1 MKRLIGAASLL
12 WPASALMLVGF
23 VLPMIWLARLSLDR
37 TEEGGVLI
45 PAVTLA
51 NYTHFVQDPFY
62 LAILGRTLGLGIGVS
77 LITLVCS
84 YPIALFLFRTRSR
97 WRGLMTVLTISPM
110 LVSSVVRT
118 FSWMAILGD
127 RGLVNHALHALGL
140 IDRPLA
146 LMNNMLGVT
155 IGLVQIEMPVMTLA
169 LIAGLSRLDPT
180 LEEAAQTLGA
190 QPWRAFLR
198 VTLPLS
204 APGIVLGCL
213 ITFVQ
218 VMSSFVTPT
227 LLGGGRIYLM
237 ATTIYE
243 EALETLNWPLAATI
257 SIILILVFAGC
268 ALVYERFS
276 GRWAE

>member
-1 MKRLIGAASLL
+1 MKRLFGIVGLL
-12 WPASALMLVGF
+12 SPASALMLVGF
-23 VLPMIWLARLSLDR
+23 VLPMIWLGRLSLDR
-37 TEEGGVLI
+37 AEEGGVLI
-45 PAVTLA
+45 PDITPA
-51 NYTHFVQDPFY
+51 NYSNFLQDPFY
-62 LAILGRTLGLGIGVS
+62 LTILGRTLGLGIGVS
-77 LITLVCS
+77 LITLVCA

-97 WRGLMTVLTISPM
+97 WRGLLAVLTISPM

-127 RGLVNHALHALGL
+127 RGVVNHVLQGLGL
-140 IDRPLA
+140 ADHPLT

-155 IGLVQIEMPVMTLA
+155 IGLVQIEMPVMILA

-190 QPWRAFLR
+190 RPWRAFLR

-218 VMSSFVTPT
+218 VMSSFITPT
-227 LLGGGRIYLM
+227 LLGGGRVYLM

-257 SIILILVFAGC
+257 SIILILLFAVC
-268 ALVYERFS
+268 ALVYEQFS
-276 GRWAE
+276 GRWSQ

>member
-1 MKRLIGAASLL
+1 MRRLVGIAGLL
-12 WPASALMLVGF
+12 SPACALMLIGF
-23 VLPMIWLARLSLDR
+23 VLPMIWLVRLSLYR
-37 TEEGGVLI
+37 SEEGGLLI
-45 PAVTLA
+45 PDMTAA
-51 NYTHFVQDPFY
+51 NYTQFLHDPFY
-62 LAILGRTLGLGIGVS
+62 LAILVRTLGLGIGVS
-77 LITLVCS
+77 LITLVCA
-84 YPIALFLFRTRSR
+84 YPIALFLFRMRSR
-97 WRGLMTVLTISPM
+97 WRGLLAVLTISPM
-110 LVSSVVRT
+110 LISSVVRT
-118 FSWMAILGD
+118 FSWMGILGD
-127 RGLVNHALHALGL
+127 RGLINNALHALGL
-140 IDRPLA
+140 IDHPLA

-155 IGLVQIEMPVMTLA
+155 IGLVQIEMPVMILA

-190 QPWRAFLR
+190 RPWRAFVR

-257 SIILILVFAGC
+257 SIILILLFALC

-276 GRWAE
+276 GRWAQ

>member
-12 WPASALMLVGF
+12 SPASALMLVGF

-45 PAVTLA
+45 PAATLA
-51 NYTHFVQDPFY
+51 NYTHFLQDPFY
-62 LAILGRTLGLGIGVS
+62 LVILGRTLGLGIGVS

>member
-1 MKRLIGAASLL
+1 MKRLASITALL
-12 WPASALMLVGF
+12 SPASALMLIGF
-23 VLPMIWLARLSLDR
+23 VLPMAWLVRLSLDR
-37 TEEGGVLI
+37 AEEGGVL
-45 PAVTLA
+45 VQDFTTA
-51 NYTHFVQDPFY
+51 NYLRFLHDDFY
-62 LAILGRTLGLGIGVS
+62 LNILWRTLGLSIVVS
-77 LITLVCS
+77 FLTLICA

-97 WRGLMTVLTISPM
+97 WRGFLAVLTISPM

-127 RGLVNHALHALGL
+127 RGLINDTLRTLGI
-140 IDRPLA
+140 IDHPLA
-146 LMNNMLGVT
+146 LMNNMLGVI
-155 IGLVQIEMPVMTLA
+155 IGLVQIEMPVMILA
-169 LIAGLSRLDPT
+169 LMAGLSRLDPA

-190 QPWRAFLR
+190 KPWRAFLR

-204 APGIVLGCL
+204 TPGIVLGCL

-227 LLGGGRIYLM
+227 LLGGGRVYLM

-257 SIILILVFAGC
+257 SIILILMFVIC
-268 ALVYERFS
+268 ALVYEQISR
-276 GRWAE
+276 RLAR

>member
-12 WPASALMLVGF
+12 SPASALMLVGF

-51 NYTHFVQDPFY
+51 NYTHFLQDPFY
-62 LAILGRTLGLGIGVS
+62 LAILGRTLGLGVGVS

-127 RGLVNHALHALGL
+127 RGLVNGALRALGL

-268 ALVYERFS
+268 AQVYERVS